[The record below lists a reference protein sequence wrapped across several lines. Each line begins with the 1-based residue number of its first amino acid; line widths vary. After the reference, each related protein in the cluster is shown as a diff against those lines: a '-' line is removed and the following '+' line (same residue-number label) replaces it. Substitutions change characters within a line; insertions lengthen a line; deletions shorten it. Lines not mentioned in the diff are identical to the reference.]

1 MVFRWLIVG
10 VVLWAIV
17 TAVFRFAGQM
27 VFTPGN
33 GVTAVFMLLP
43 LIIFALTFLLIKITG
58 VGPSDRAEAASIFAV
73 PGLFFGIYEINN
85 FTTIFPNLDAGLGST
100 FAALMFACF
109 AAVIISGIVSSRLQ
123 QLEK

>member
-17 TAVFRFAGQM
+17 TAAFRFAGQM

-33 GVTAVFMLLP
+33 GVMTLFLVLP
-43 LIIFALTFLLIKITG
+43 LIIFALTFVLIKITG
-58 VGPSDRAEAASIFAV
+58 VGPADRAEAASIFAV
-73 PGLFFGIYEINN
+73 PGLFFGIYEVNN
-85 FTTIFPNLDAGLGST
+85 FSTIFPNLDANLGST

-109 AAVIISGIVSSRLQ
+109 AAVVISGIVSSRLQ
-123 QLEK
+123 QLER

>member
-1 MVFRWLIVG
+1 MRWLIVG

-17 TAVFRFAGQM
+17 TAAFRFAGQM
-27 VFTPGN
+27 VFTSGN
-33 GVTAVFMLLP
+33 GVTWLFMLLP
-43 LIIFALTFLLIKITG
+43 LIIFALTFALIKL
-58 VGPSDRAEAASIFAV
+58 VRVDASDRAEAASVFAV

-85 FTTIFPNLDAGLGST
+85 FSTIFPNLDPALGPT
-100 FAALMFACF
+100 FGALMFACF